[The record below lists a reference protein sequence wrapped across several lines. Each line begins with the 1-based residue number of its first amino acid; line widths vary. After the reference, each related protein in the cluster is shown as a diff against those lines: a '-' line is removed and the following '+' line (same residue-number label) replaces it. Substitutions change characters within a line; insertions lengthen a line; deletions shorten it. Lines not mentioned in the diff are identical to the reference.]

1 MRWQVMLAELS
12 QPVMSREEALNH
24 QRLLESLLEATES
37 REERELRQEQ
47 AKEQFQRV
55 MGFSFVR
62 GVKVK

>member
-1 MRWQVMLAELS
+1 MRWQIMLAELS
-12 QPVMSREEALNH
+12 QPVMSKEEALNH

-47 AKEQFQRV
+47 AKEQFQRL